1 MATYKAEP
9 PTTPPHLNDLIRIDK
24 QLASLKALNL
34 ARPQSGWIRTIRTAL
49 RMNQA
54 ELAAILQI
62 NQKSLHA
69 LEISEAQKKIRLESL
84 EKVADALDCDLVYAL
99 VPRDTLHNH
108 YRNRALHIIESQ
120 LADVENTMELENQAM
135 KFSKEYLEKQVEE
148 LIDGDFVHWKT
159 YLY

>member
-1 MATYKAEP
+1 MATDKADP
-9 PTTPPHLNDLIRIDK
+9 PTPPAHLIDLIRIDE
-24 QLASLKALNL
+24 QLAPLKALNL

-49 RMNQA
+49 RMTQA

-84 EKVADALDCDLVYAL
+84 EKVADALGCDLVYAL

-108 YRNRALHIIESQ
+108 YRNRARHIIESQ
-120 LADVENTMELENQAM
+120 LADVENTMALENQAM
-135 KFSKEYLEKQVEE
+135 KFRKEYVEKQIDE
-148 LIDGDFVHWKT
+148 LIAGDFVHWKT

>member
-1 MATYKAEP
+1 MNEP
-9 PTTPPHLNDLIRIDK
+9 KVLQHLNAQLHIDE
-24 QLASLKALNL
+24 QLAPLKALNL

-49 RMNQA
+49 RMTQA

-99 VPRDTLHNH
+99 VPRDTLLGH
-108 YRNRALHIIESQ
+108 YRGRARTIVTGRIRSI
-120 LADVENTMELENQAM
+120 ENTMELENQAM
-135 KFSKEYLEKQVEE
+135 KFSRDYLEEQTDK
-148 LIDGDFVHWKT
+148 LIAGDFVHWR
-159 YLY
+159 

>member
-1 MATYKAEP
+1 MATDKADP
-9 PTTPPHLNDLIRIDK
+9 PTPPAHLNDLIRFDD
-24 QLASLKALNL
+24 QLAPLKALNL

-49 RMNQA
+49 RMTQA

-84 EKVADALDCDLVYAL
+84 EKVAEALDCDLVYAL

-108 YRNRALHIIESQ
+108 YRNRARHIIELQ
-120 LADVENTMELENQAM
+120 LADIENTMELENQAM
-135 KFSKEYLEKQVEE
+135 KFSEE
-148 LIDGDFVHWKT
+148 FIERQIDEVIAGDFVHW
-159 YLY
+159 